1 MAFEE
6 LKAQI
11 SMLVNQINNQ
21 PEDIHELYEILH
33 LRLMELRNTGQPV
46 PDDLLEVER
55 VMQETRAKR

>member
-21 PEDIHELYEILH
+21 PEDIHELYEMLH